1 MDLNNI
7 RIILASQSPRRKEL
21 LSKLGVPF
29 EVIPSYDEEAPKE
42 TRPSRVVMEL
52 SRMKAS
58 DVFFRVEEDTPE
70 DQDLLVIGADTIVA
84 LNGEILGKP
93 KDHEDAYRMIA
104 ALSGKDHEVFTGV
117 TLLFKKALSEEVQE
131 KTFFEQ
137 TTVTFFSLSEEE
149 LKALS
154 ESDEPLDKAGAY
166 AIQGEAGVYISRIN
180 GDVMN
185 VIGLPVPRLL
195 QEIKRLKG

>member
-1 MDLNNI
+1 MEFWK
-7 RIILASQSPRRKEL
+7 IITNTVHQTLQKIHLKRDKGNSSSKAPTDRRKLLGQEL
-21 LSKLGVPF
+21 HDCF
-29 EVIPSYDEEAPKE
+29 Y
-42 TRPSRVVMEL
+42 
-52 SRMKAS
+52 
-58 DVFFRVEEDTPE
+58 F
-70 DQDLLVIGADTIVA
+70 IG
-84 LNGEILGKP
+84 K
-93 KDHEDAYRMIA
+93 
-104 ALSGKDHEVFTGV
+104 SGQ
-117 TLLFKKALSEEVQE
+117 EEVQE

-137 TTVTFFSLSEEE
+137 TTVTFYPLSEEE

-195 QEIKRLKG
+195 QEIKKMKG